1 MAGGPKINVTYLTSD
16 VDGTSLV
23 IQWVRLYASTA
34 GGMGLIPGWGTKIPH
49 AVALPKGKNKQAKNP
64 NKHKTIDLNII

>member
-1 MAGGPKINVTYLTSD
+1 MAGVPKINVTYLTLD

-23 IQWVRLYASTA
+23 IQWLRLYASTA

-49 AVALPKGKNKQAKNP
+49 AMQCSQ
-64 NKHKTIDLNII
+64 

>member
-1 MAGGPKINVTYLTSD
+1 MVEGPWGHCQRSEMAEVPKINVTYLTLD

-23 IQWVRLYASTA
+23 IQWLRLYTPTA

-49 AVALPKGKNKQAKNP
+49 AMQCSQ
-64 NKHKTIDLNII
+64 

>member
-1 MAGGPKINVTYLTSD
+1 MVEGPRGHRQRSEMAGGPKINVTYLTSD

-49 AVALPKGKNKQAKNP
+49 AMQCSQ
-64 NKHKTIDLNII
+64 